1 MAEQPSLHLEAVGI
15 ACEAAI
21 LADDAVAGDD
31 DRNRIEA
38 IGVAYGAGGIV
49 MVDYVCDIAVCP
61 CTAVWDEFDHLPDFL
76 VKIRG
81 IAKVELEVKFLEC
94 SCEVGGEL
102 LGAGFQ
108 AFWYVA
114 LFAMGIFRTK
124 TDAADAFVGS
134 FEVDRTYWGR
144 DDRVIG
150 H

>member
-1 MAEQPSLHLEAVGI
+1 MTQQPSLHLEAVGI
-15 ACEAAI
+15 AGEAAV

-38 IGVAYGAGGIV
+38 IGVAYSAGGIV
-49 MVDYVCDIAVCP
+49 MVDHISDVGVGP
-61 CTAVWDEFDHLPDFL
+61 CTAIWDESDHLPDFL

-81 IAKVELEVKFLEC
+81 IAKIKFEVKFLEC
-94 SCEVGGEL
+94 SCEVGGQL

-108 AFWYVA
+108 AFGYFA
-114 LFAMGIFRTK
+114 LLAVGVFRSE